1 MPGDINLFE
10 LKTRIT
16 NHFTFADWQEIGL
29 ITGYSD
35 QIEGHSR
42 LLRSLN
48 FGDDDYSGH
57 VITIINRIN
66 REDPEKLDL
75 ILEYLN
81 RTYPDSNV
89 TYISSTPS
97 TRTIVFSPSVF
108 EIPIEVIN
116 ERLASVMMPFN
127 QKFSSVYA
135 SIKVACENVGY
146 SCLKADDIWD
156 SATIIQ
162 DIFSLIYRS
171 KIVIVDFSNKNPNVM
186 YETGIAHTLGKIV
199 IPITQNIEDIPS
211 DMIHHRAL
219 RYLNNDQGLTE
230 MRQQLEIKL
239 RSFD

>member
-1 MPGDINLFE
+1 MPGEINLFE

-16 NHFTFADWQEIGL
+16 NHFTFADWQEVGL

-35 QIEGHSR
+35 QIEYHPR

-57 VITIINRIN
+57 VITIINRMN
-66 REDPEKLDL
+66 REDPEKLIL
-75 ILEYLN
+75 ILEYLD
-81 RTYPDSNV
+81 RHYPDSNV
-89 TYISSTPS
+89 TYISSKPF

-108 EIPIEVIN
+108 EIPIEEIDK
-116 ERLASVMMPFN
+116 RLISVMMPFN
-127 QKFSSVYA
+127 QNFTSVYEN
-135 SIKVACENVGY
+135 IKVACENVGY
-146 SCLKADDIWD
+146 NCLRADDIWE
-156 SATIIQ
+156 SETIIQ

-186 YETGIAHTLGKIV
+186 YETGIAHTLGKSV

-239 RSFD
+239 SSFE